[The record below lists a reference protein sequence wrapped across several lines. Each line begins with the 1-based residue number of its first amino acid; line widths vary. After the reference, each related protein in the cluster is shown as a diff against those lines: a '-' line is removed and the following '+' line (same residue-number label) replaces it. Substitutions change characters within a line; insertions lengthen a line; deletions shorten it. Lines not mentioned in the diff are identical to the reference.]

1 MAMSFSNSSSFS
13 ALPQR
18 WEQRLQE
25 QKLRMARSKNQNAGR
40 SGRSGP
46 PKPATKNTN
55 PLVSGPKKATKP
67 RNGQKEANAK
77 KVWVWRFQKERLF
90 LYDEGHNLAWLA
102 CFINP
107 ELIDLKT
114 HCSFYIDIFAAL
126 YF

>member
-1 MAMSFSNSSSFS
+1 MLRLLSIVLDSYKMQLFMAMSFSNSSSFS

-77 KVWVWRFQKERLF
+77 KV
-90 LYDEGHNLAWLA
+90 
-102 CFINP
+102 
-107 ELIDLKT
+107 
-114 HCSFYIDIFAAL
+114 
-126 YF
+126 